1 LTGSSNLK
9 KTRGSE
15 MKALV
20 LTAYN
25 EFMFSEVPQPELA
38 SDEVLVRVK
47 SCGICGSDVH
57 GMDGSTG
64 RRKPPVIMGHE
75 AAGVIESVGNAVSEW
90 QAGDRVTFDSTIYP
104 LADWYTRKGLYN
116 LSENRKVLGV
126 SCDEYRRNG
135 AFAEYVN
142 VPQHIL
148 YKIPEEV
155 SFDHA
160 AMVEPAAVALHAI
173 SLSPFACSDTVLVVG
188 AGMIGLFIVQLL
200 RATGAGTIIAIDP
213 LDDRLEMARELGAD
227 CVDKPDG
234 SRWRACAKENTA
246 GRGADLAFD
255 AVGNSS
261 AIRTAID
268 QLRNNG
274 CLTLVGNLAKA
285 AEIPLQYVVTRQ
297 IRLQGSCAIC
307 GEYPAVLDLIKQ
319 GRLTMGRLLSATAP
333 LSEGAKWFQRLQA
346 KEPGL
351 LKVVLNP

>member
-1 LTGSSNLK
+1 
-9 KTRGSE
+9 

-25 EFMFSEVPQPELA
+25 EFDFKDVPQPDLA
-38 SDEVLVRVK
+38 PDEALVRVK

-64 RRKPPVIMGHE
+64 RRQPPVIMGHE
-75 AAGVIESVGNAVSEW
+75 AAGVIESVGKAVSAW
-90 QAGDRVTFDSTIYP
+90 RPGDRVTFDSTIYP
-104 LADWYTRKGLYN
+104 LADWFTRKGLYN
-116 LSENRKVLGV
+116 LSENRMVLGV
-126 SCDEYRRNG
+126 SCGEYRRNG

-148 YKIPEEV
+148 YRVPEGV

-173 SLSPFACSDTVLVVG
+173 SLSPFACNDTVLVVG
-188 AGMIGLFIVQLL
+188 AGIIGLFIIQLL
-200 RATGAGTIIAIDP
+200 RTTGAGTIIAIDP
-213 LDDRLEMARELGAD
+213 LKDRLEMARKLGAD
-227 CVDKPDG
+227 CTDQPEGQK
-234 SRWRACAKENTA
+234 WRAYAADNTE
-246 GRGADLAFD
+246 GRGVDLAFD

-261 AIRTAID
+261 AMRTAID
-268 QLRNNG
+268 QLRKNG
-274 CLTLVGNLAKA
+274 CLTLVGNLAKT
-285 AEIPLQYVVTRQ
+285 AEIPLQSIVTRQ

-319 GRLTMGRLLSATAP
+319 GRLTMSGILSATAP
-333 LSEGAKWFQRLQA
+333 LSEGAGWFQRLQA

-351 LKVVLNP
+351 LKVVLNPL